1 MPLEGPLL
9 PLVRLLFSTLCST
22 TASERKHIFLDC
34 VSFISEHV
42 FTKRLHVIFEM
53 FSGIGHVGFKKVLCI
68 FRDQWFPAAVSSC
81 YTTNTPIDWFSWFG
95 FGQKAA

>member
-1 MPLEGPLL
+1 MPLEGPFFLL
-9 PLVRLLFSTLCST
+9 SIACFSPLFAT
-22 TASERKHIFLDC
+22 TASERKH
-34 VSFISEHV
+34 VSYVFVLISEHL

-53 FSGIGHVGFKKVLCI
+53 FLGTDSGYVGIKKSSLH
-68 FRDQWFPAAVSSC
+68 FLRWFPAAVSSC